1 MNKPIHYSRNPGFK
15 IPAKRLPKGLL
26 DDLSSFV
33 ESESTDREA
42 RATELAEIYGISV
55 QEILS
60 QLENLRKK

>member
-1 MNKPIHYSRNPGFK
+1 MEKPIHYSRNPGFK
-15 IPAKRLPKGLL
+15 MPPKKLPKWLL

-42 RATELAEIYGISV
+42 RAVELAELYGVSV

-60 QLENLRKK
+60 QLETLRKK